1 MTRDTRRRLRWSA
14 SRDVILFVF
23 GLAGISYQTL
33 TGEVN
38 VPLLLV
44 FASST
49 GAPALINSVAMLLRG
64 GGIASSPSPPAAED
78 SPSPSSNA
86 SN

>member
-1 MTRDTRRRLRWSA
+1 
-14 SRDVILFVF
+14 VILFFF
-23 GLAGISYQTL
+23 GLSGISYQTL

-44 FASST
+44 FAAST

-64 GGIASSPSPPAAED
+64 GGIGSSPSSSPAPD

-86 SN
+86 SS